1 MKSFLIIFIYLIFAT
16 NVHAQSFKNTGS
28 GLNRVELDPEDEEDA
43 VKTPGELAKSQG
55 NFLEELQLLK
65 SEQKLNFQQLPKDI
79 ELMMTATDAE
89 GNIIL
94 QRKLNS
100 KTSTINTQKWIKGF
114 YFITVFKEEQPDMR
128 KSFSIDLQ

>member
-1 MKSFLIIFIYLIFAT
+1 MKRIFFIFACLLFVV
-16 NVHAQSFKNTGS
+16 NVNAQSFQNTGS
-28 GLNRVELDPEDEEDA
+28 GLNRVELDPEDEEDDT
-43 VKTPGELAKSQG
+43 KSPGELAKSEG
-55 NFLEELQLLK
+55 NYFEELQLLK
-65 SEQKLNFQQLPKDI
+65 SEQKLKFQQLPKDI

-128 KSFSIDLQ
+128 K